1 MSSYIFYFDVSNF
14 DIMIISRFDI
24 YVNENFTQYKNKKY
38 LMRTIE
44 HTFFFQQLKIA
55 ASHSKGRVRL
65 GNAFLI

>member
-1 MSSYIFYFDVSNF
+1 MSSYTFYFDVSNF

-24 YVNENFTQYKNKKY
+24 YVNENFAQYKNKKY

-55 ASHSKGRVRL
+55 ASQSKGRVRL